1 MLNMNN
7 IIIITG
13 VAGFIGY
20 SLADKLLNKRYSIIG
35 IDAMFGSGENL
46 RLKQRRLEILQE
58 YKAFK
63 FVNVDL
69 SLMNNNLIDVFSQAD
84 VVIHLAASPG
94 VRQSMKTP
102 EPYMQNNI
110 HAFANVIDLCHCA
123 RIGKFIYAS
132 SSSVYG
138 DVITNGAI
146 IPLTEDMDTN
156 HPQSV
161 YSMTKKSN
169 ELLAYVYSSA
179 FGIKTIGLRLFSV
192 YGPFGRI
199 DMAPWIFAQ
208 SILENKV
215 ITLYDEGKMIRDFTY
230 IDDVTSAITAVLEQD
245 NKSICNQLLLNI
257 L

>member
-102 EPYMQNNI
+102 EPYI
-110 HAFANVIDLCHCA
+110 ERTRKKTA
-123 RIGKFIYAS
+123 KF
-132 SSSVYG
+132 G
-138 DVITNGAI
+138 
-146 IPLTEDMDTN
+146 
-156 HPQSV
+156 
-161 YSMTKKSN
+161 
-169 ELLAYVYSSA
+169 
-179 FGIKTIGLRLFSV
+179 
-192 YGPFGRI
+192 
-199 DMAPWIFAQ
+199 
-208 SILENKV
+208 
-215 ITLYDEGKMIRDFTY
+215 
-230 IDDVTSAITAVLEQD
+230 
-245 NKSICNQLLLNI
+245 
-257 L
+257 

>member
-132 SSSVYG
+132 SSSG
-138 DVITNGAI
+138 
-146 IPLTEDMDTN
+146 N
-156 HPQSV
+156 H
-161 YSMTKKSN
+161 
-169 ELLAYVYSSA
+169 
-179 FGIKTIGLRLFSV
+179 TI
-192 YGPFGRI
+192 
-199 DMAPWIFAQ
+199 
-208 SILENKV
+208 N
-215 ITLYDEGKMIRDFTY
+215 
-230 IDDVTSAITAVLEQD
+230 
-245 NKSICNQLLLNI
+245 
-257 L
+257 